1 MCQEDIKYLFCWLYV
16 YISHNIKTNK
26 SRVIGLGLCAADHTN
41 VITLSTQQVRL
52 GGVDAISRL
61 PSVFCWSNMAS
72 PPCPSF
78 RGRAGLNGTEP
89 SSSWTPQAADKRRE
103 DKALGSNQSW

>member
-16 YISHNIKTNK
+16 YIGHNIKTNK

-72 PPCPSF
+72 PLPLLQ
-78 RGRAGLNGTEP
+78 RTGRAERDRTKQQLDST
-89 SSSWTPQAADKRRE
+89 
-103 DKALGSNQSW
+103 GS

>member
-72 PPCPSF
+72 SLPLLQ
-78 RGRAGLNGTEP
+78 RTGRAERDRTKQQLDST
-89 SSSWTPQAADKRRE
+89 
-103 DKALGSNQSW
+103 GS